1 MLEIVSIRTLMSLG
15 VFEKIPLDGSISL
28 AELSKVTGVQD
39 SLLERQLRI
48 LVGTKFIDQ
57 DPTTY
62 EYVHTK
68 FSRAYIQVPG
78 PGNFFQFMND
88 ECLSTLVHLHSY
100 VKDRAREDNIPVR
113 EPDDPLH
120 NPYTRRHGM
129 DGHPVW
135 EIMAQFPDRLR
146 AFQLG
151 FMSQEDSVPIIGFYD
166 FSALY
171 NPDTDGDRATLV
183 DVGGGQGQSIIQI
196 LKAFPSLQPDRM
208 VLQDLP
214 EPIAQGKES
223 NLLPE
228 GVKAMV
234 HDFWT
239 PQPVKAAKAYFLR
252 RIIHDYSDENCVK
265 ILSHLRAAMAPDSK
279 VLIADMVMPK
289 RVQEADLPAAAMDN
303 CVMVMGGKER
313 TADGMKKILD
323 EAGLEMVKI
332 WQSRE
337 GGATGNIV
345 EAVLPSQGD

>member
-15 VFEKIPLDGSISL
+15 VFDKIPLDGSISL
-28 AELSKVTGVQD
+28 EDLAKATGVQD
-39 SLLERQLRI
+39 SLLERQLRM
-48 LVGTKFIDQ
+48 LVGTKFIEMT
-57 DPTTY
+57 PGF

-88 ECLSTLVHLHSY
+88 ECLSTMVHLHKY
-100 VKDRAREDNIPVR
+100 VQDRAAEDNKPVQ
-113 EPDDPLH
+113 EPDDPLN

-135 EIMAQFPDRLR
+135 EVMAQFPDRLR

-166 FSALY
+166 FSSLY
-171 NPDTDGDRATLV
+171 DPATDGDRATLV
-183 DVGGGQGQSIIQI
+183 DVGGGQGQSIVQI
-196 LKAFPSLQPDRM
+196 LKAFPSLRPDRM

-214 EPIAQGKES
+214 EVIAQGNEAKS
-223 NLLPE
+223 LPA
-228 GVKAMV
+228 GVKATV

-239 PQPVKAAKAYFLR
+239 PQPVKGAKAYFLR
-252 RIIHDYSDENCVK
+252 RIIHDYADAPCTT
-265 ILSHLRAAMAPDSK
+265 ILSHLRDAMAPDSK
-279 VLIADMVMPK
+279 VLIADMVMPR
-289 RVQEADLPAAAMDN
+289 RVDEADLPAAAMDN

-313 TADGMKKILD
+313 TADGMKKII
-323 EAGLEMVKI
+323 EAAGLKFVKV

-345 EAVLPSQGD
+345 EATLP